1 MVTPNF
7 KLTIPEADQ
16 NALKGHLQNLQKSP
30 IAGLTSV
37 SQYLWTLRDIN
48 NQMHE
53 SCKLD
58 NQLVC
63 MR

>member
-1 MVTPNF
+1 MVTANF

-16 NALKGHLQNLQKSP
+16 NALKGHLQNLQNLQKSP

-48 NQMHE
+48 N
-53 SCKLD
+53 
-58 NQLVC
+58 
-63 MR
+63 